1 MIFDQPPAKL
11 PVATL
16 VPRESGTQVVA
27 DLRAWFVARW
37 RWFRPRTIPM
47 IVAFIGMLAVM
58 GSANYLRN
66 YARQSPERLV
76 HVPALEVGSV
86 TGAAGA
92 DGIVIVGGPAPRSQS
107 APTCG
112 HGSP

>member
-1 MIFDQPPAKL
+1 MIFDQPPPKL

-16 VPRESGTQVVA
+16 VPRESRVQVLA

-47 IVAFIGMLAVM
+47 IVAFIGMLAVI

-66 YARQSPERLV
+66 YALQGPERLQLA
-76 HVPALEVGSV
+76 PATD
-86 TGAAGA
+86 TGAPGA
-92 DGIVIVGGPAPRSQS
+92 LVFRLSSSTSDR
-107 APTCG
+107 
-112 HGSP
+112 